1 MRAVTQT
8 EVCATLRMTK
18 IYLSLLIVTMFI
30 LILLITSVAA
40 QSNGQQKPYQQWTLA
55 DAQKVLSDSPWALT
69 RSRERIGPPLPSGI
83 AFDSGSVT
91 VRLRS
96 SLPIRQALLRLRQ
109 LRGKYDQMGAA
120 EKASFDNKMKALLEC
135 PACADNYV
143 VTLSPPFD
151 RHSGVPFTL
160 REMTVATLKN
170 FVEIA
175 NEHGETRKLVHF
187 EPPKSQGAEAVFF
200 FSRFNEKGV
209 PLLTPLNKKLV
220 ISFDPRIFSTNVAV
234 PMRFEFDVSKI
245 VLNEGVVF

>member
-1 MRAVTQT
+1 
-8 EVCATLRMTK
+8 MTK
-18 IYLSLLIVTMFI
+18 IYLRSPVVIFVLIF
-30 LILLITSVAA
+30 LITSVAA
-40 QSNGQQKPYQQWTLA
+40 QSNWQQTPYQQWTVA

-69 RSRERIGPPLPSGI
+69 RSRERIGPPLPSGS
-83 AFDSGSVT
+83 AFDPGSVT

-109 LRGKYDQMGAA
+109 LRGKYDQMGAS
-120 EKASFDNKMKALLEC
+120 EKASFDNKMKTLLEC

-151 RHSGVPFTL
+151 HHSGVPYTL

-170 FVEIA
+170 YVEIA
-175 NEHGETRKLVHF
+175 NEHRETRELVHF

-200 FSRFNEKGV
+200 FSRFNEKGA
-209 PLLTPLNKKLV
+209 PLVTPLNKKLI
-220 ISFDPRIFSTNVAV
+220 ISFDARIFNTNVAV
-234 PMRFEFDVSKI
+234 PMRFEFDVSKM